1 MLRIPD
7 DKNVYIYVS
16 DLPAALA
23 ARGIGGVS
31 SRKAASIATKR
42 RLPFFQ
48 SPLDGRLVI
57 TPDQLDEALV
67 APAAQASREWRAREE
82 ARTKSEVSP
91 SKRGRR
97 YRSNRRR

>member
-1 MLRIPD
+1 MLCNPD
-7 DKNVYIYVS
+7 DNNVYIYVS

-23 ARGIGGVS
+23 ARGIEGVS

-42 RLPFFQ
+42 KLPFFH

-57 TPDQLDEALV
+57 TPDQLNEALV
-67 APAAQASREWRAREE
+67 APAAQATREWRAQEE
-82 ARTKSEVSP
+82 ARAKSEILP

-97 YRSNRRR
+97 HRSNRRR